1 MTESNIVPFEEIE
14 NLFIPQIRASFEEV
28 KTATA
33 NLEVANYANSKA
45 TFIAY
50 ASGNITQYTDE
61 YIKPDDFL
69 ARQKFCQEFIIE
81 LDRLIEDNFFVEI
94 EADDTEELFK
104 IYELFVTQRFTTIS
118 KILMYYIV
126 DKFGYTL
133 LDNDKEASALAVEL
147 LNKIEDTIDL
157 TEAFDDWY
165 LERCKEF
172 HDNIFFATARQN
184 FFEVY
189 TYQEGMN
196 ITEIVANPVIIN
208 SIKSQI
214 IYGRIWIKNQKL
226 KEELNG

>member
-45 TFIAY
+45 TFLAY

-133 LDNDKEASALAVEL
+133 LDNDTEASTLAVEL
-147 LNKIEDTIDL
+147 LNKGIDM
-157 TEAFDDWY
+157 EY
-165 LERCKEF
+165 LQELLG
-172 HDNIFFATARQN
+172 HSSLSTTQM
-184 FFEVY
+184 Y
-189 TYQEGMN
+189 THVNKNLLRDIYMN
-196 ITEIVANPVIIN
+196 THPLA
-208 SIKSQI
+208 K
-214 IYGRIWIKNQKL
+214 K
-226 KEELNG
+226 